1 MIIAFIFFSII
12 VSIPYYFFF
21 FKKENAKQRV
31 YITSLVMFILIFI
44 ASLIVGVFFSVNS
57 IGDFFSIL
65 LFLSFIFL
73 GTFWL
78 LYGVHCI
85 IKSYVINFA
94 DYFLWF
100 FLLSN
105 IFLFVYYVALMLI
118 FDSTS

>member
-1 MIIAFIFFSII
+1 MIIVFIFFSII
-12 VSIPYYFFF
+12 VSIPYYIFF
-21 FKKENAKQRV
+21 FKKENAKQRA

-44 ASLIVGVFFSVNS
+44 ASLLFSMAYS
-57 IGDFFSIL
+57 IGEFFSIF

-78 LYGVHCI
+78 LYGVHRI

-105 IFLFVYYVALMLI
+105 IFIFVYYFALMLI